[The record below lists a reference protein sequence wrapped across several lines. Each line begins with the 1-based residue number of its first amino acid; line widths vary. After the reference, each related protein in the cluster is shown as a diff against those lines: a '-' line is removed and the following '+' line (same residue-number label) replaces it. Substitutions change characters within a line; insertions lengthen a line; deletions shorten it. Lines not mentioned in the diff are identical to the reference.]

1 MEIQKFLSAKPDI
14 WTLSPPPPQGM
25 ALKKLVFG
33 EIVTCH
39 HLEETWHEEGMLAR
53 KLGQCPWQLDSGPRE
68 VVDGRNRC
76 TAKEGG

>member
-1 MEIQKFLSAKPDI
+1 MDFI
-14 WTLSPPPPQGM
+14 PPQGM

-39 HLEETWHEEGMLAR
+39 HLEEPWHEEGMLAR

-68 VVDGRNRC
+68 VVDGRNRFM
-76 TAKEGG
+76 TEEAG